1 MFKKKASHVQSSAL
15 GLVFRGSSSAKRER
29 SDFSLLAMLLHVTGL
44 RSHLNYHKGT

>member
-15 GLVFRGSSSAKRER
+15 GLVFRGSSSAKR
-29 SDFSLLAMLLHVTGL
+29 DFSLLAMLLHVTGL